1 MDRNEKIARLIAQ
14 NTYRIEDLMEIV
26 ELLRGEG
33 GCPWDRE
40 QTHESIRNDLIE
52 ETYEVIEAIDTGSTS
67 LLREELGDLLFQILF
82 HAQIER
88 EKGSFELEEI
98 ITEISA
104 KMIHRHP
111 HVFGDVT
118 VKNTGEVLS
127 NWESI
132 KTEEKQ
138 RNTLADKLRAI
149 PPMLPA
155 LMRAQ
160 KVAKKSGEFANLTR
174 EELLDRLQEGVDAL
188 RKDGGSTEALGQMLL
203 VTSAFAQ
210 ISGVSAEQALFEQTN
225 VFIEQLS
232 DKNV

>member
-1 MDRNEKIARLIAQ
+1 MERTERINRLLQKEK
-14 NTYRIEDLMEIV
+14 YSIEDLVEIV
-26 ELLRGEG
+26 EILRSEG

-52 ETYEVIEAIDTGSTS
+52 ETYEVIEAIDTNQTD

-88 EKGSFELEEI
+88 EKGSFVLDDI
-98 ITEISA
+98 ITDISA

-111 HVFGDVT
+111 HVFGEVT

-127 NWESI
+127 NWENI

-138 RNTLADKLRAI
+138 RNTVKDKMNAI

-155 LMRAQ
+155 LMRGQ
-160 KVAKKSGEFANLTR
+160 KVVKKSGIYQETTSEQLLSDLREQIAILGTKSDKSDVSQTLGSALLT
-174 EELLDRLQEGVDAL
+174 L
-188 RKDGGSTEALGQMLL
+188 T
-203 VTSAFAQ
+203 AFAQ
-210 ISGVSAEQALFEQTN
+210 NQGISAEQSLFEEIN
-225 VFIEQLS
+225 RFI
-232 DKNV
+232 DNF

>member
-1 MDRNEKIARLIAQ
+1 MEKKELLLKKDKFNIYDLI
-14 NTYRIEDLMEIV
+14 DVV
-26 ELLRGEG
+26 EVLRGEG

-52 ETYEVIEAIDTGSTS
+52 ETYEVIEAIDNKDVS
-67 LLREELGDLLFQILF
+67 LLREELGDLLFQVVF

-88 EKGSFELEEI
+88 EKGTLELDDI
-98 ITEISA
+98 ITDISA

-111 HVFGDVT
+111 HVFGDIT

-127 NWESI
+127 NWENI

-138 RNTLADKLRAI
+138 RITLQDKLRAI

-160 KVAKKSGEFANLTR
+160 KVAKKSGTYEKPSQEDIISQMKEILDGIQGGTSDQMGQ
-174 EELLDRLQEGVDAL
+174 LLFLATAL
-188 RKDGGSTEALGQMLL
+188 SYKL
-203 VTSAFAQ
+203 
-210 ISGVSAEQALFEQTN
+210 GVSAEQALYETTN
-225 VFIEQLS
+225 QLIDS
-232 DKNV
+232 L